1 MMGKNIPLWVRGLQ
15 NGRMH
20 YVKRNEVITKELPE
34 FDFDHPFRV
43 GRKSFV
49 AYPYHIDVKKIEPL
63 RLYLEKKGYEL
74 SIDIYSEY
82 SESTIKVI
90 ILHKDDDYDR
100 LDFSEVVQDVK
111 DNDLYWK
118 ARELKEIKHD

>member
-1 MMGKNIPLWVRGLQ
+1 MGKNIPLWVRGLKS
-15 NGRMH
+15 GRMQ
-20 YVKRNEVITKELPE
+20 YVKRNEIVTKELPE

-49 AYPYHIDVKKIEPL
+49 AYPYGINVKQIEPL

-74 SIDIYSEY
+74 SIYTYSEY
-82 SESTIKVI
+82 SESTIKVM

-100 LDFSEVVQDVK
+100 LDFSEVVQKVK
-111 DNDLYWK
+111 DNTLYWK
-118 ARELKEIKHD
+118 SRELKERIHL

>member
-1 MMGKNIPLWVRGLQ
+1 MMGKNIPLWVRGLKS
-15 NGRMH
+15 GRMQ
-20 YVKRNEVITKELPE
+20 YVKRNEIVTKELPE

-49 AYPYHIDVKKIEPL
+49 AYPYDINVKQIEPL

-74 SIDIYSEY
+74 SIYTYSEY
-82 SESTIKVI
+82 SESTIKVM

-100 LDFSEVVQDVK
+100 LDFSEVVQKVK
-111 DNDLYWK
+111 DNTLYWK
-118 ARELKEIKHD
+118 SRELKERIHL

>member
-1 MMGKNIPLWVRGLQ
+1 MMGKNIPLWVRGLKS
-15 NGRMH
+15 GRMQ
-20 YVKRNEVITKELPE
+20 YVKRNEIVTKELPE

-49 AYPYHIDVKKIEPL
+49 AYPYGINVKQIEPL

-74 SIDIYSEY
+74 SIYTYSEY
-82 SESTIKVI
+82 SESTIKVM

-100 LDFSEVVQDVK
+100 LDFSEVVQKVK
-111 DNDLYWK
+111 DNTLYWK
-118 ARELKEIKHD
+118 SRELKERIHL